1 MEEEGSN
8 ILSQIQCTM
17 HRADDST
24 IADNNDTAND
34 NGDNGFEPTTAKR
47 LKRKKK
53 GCIKNAHK
61 RKGRM
66 QGTNTY
72 KRRVPT
78 PDWKR
83 IKMAVAGVIMKIDED
98 NLQYEGLHLEG
109 GS

>member
-1 MEEEGSN
+1 LKRVIVESDEEVEEEGSN

-24 IADNNDTAND
+24 IDYNNDTAND

-47 LKRKKK
+47 VKRQKK
-53 GCIKNAHK
+53 CRIKNAHK

-72 KRRVPT
+72 KRRVSCTNPLIGKERR
-78 PDWKR
+78 W
-83 IKMAVAGVIMKIDED
+83 
-98 NLQYEGLHLEG
+98 Q
-109 GS
+109 

>member
-1 MEEEGSN
+1 
-8 ILSQIQCTM
+8 M

-24 IADNNDTAND
+24 IDYNNDTAND

-47 LKRKKK
+47 VKRQKK
-53 GCIKNAHK
+53 CRIKNAHK

-72 KRRVPT
+72 KRRVSCTNPLIGKERR
-78 PDWKR
+78 WQQQEL
-83 IKMAVAGVIMKIDED
+83 KIDED

-109 GS
+109 GL